1 MSRQIPWHY
10 VLRNLWVRRVTSVLT
25 AGGMALVVFTFA
37 TVLMMSEG
45 IRSTLVAT
53 GSPDNVVLLRQGAN
67 AEISSGIER
76 RQADILGAL
85 PGVAQDARGQALLS
99 KEVVVLN
106 SLAKRASGQPANVT
120 MRGLGP
126 QGMQLRAHVALVE
139 GRMFRP
145 GTPEVVVG
153 RAVADGFAGAQ
164 LGQWLR
170 FGGREWQVVGVFD
183 AGRTAHDSE
192 IWGDHELMMQSFR
205 RNAWSTVLLRL
216 ADPATGLPALQAA
229 LAADPRLQVQAKRED
244 QFYAEQSE
252 ALAQFVRV
260 LGTALAIVFSIGAV
274 VGAMITMFAAVAQR
288 TREIGTLR
296 ALGFRRGRVL
306 GAFLAESLM
315 LSLAG
320 GLAGL
325 AGASLMQSVNISTT
339 NFQTFA
345 ELAFQFRLTPAIAA
359 QALVFALV
367 MGLVGG
373 VLPAW
378 RAARLN
384 IAQSLRAGS

>member
-1 MSRQIPWHY
+1 MRPRIPWHY
-10 VLRNLWVRRVTSVLT
+10 VARNLWVRRVTSLLT

-53 GSPDNVVLLRQGAN
+53 GSADNAVLLRQGAT

-76 RQADILGAL
+76 RQADVVATL
-85 PGVAQDARGQALLS
+85 PGIALDERGQPLIS

-106 SLAKRASGQPANVT
+106 SLAKRGSGQPANVT
-120 MRGLGP
+120 MRGLGA
-126 QGMQLRAHVALVE
+126 QGVRMRPAVALVE

-153 RAVADGFAGAQ
+153 RAVADGFAGAG

-205 RNAWSTVLLRL
+205 RNAWSSVLLRL
-216 ADPATGLPALQAA
+216 AEPATGLPAMQAA
-229 LAADPRLQVQAKRED
+229 IAADPRLQVQAKRED
-244 QFYAEQSE
+244 VFYAEQSE
-252 ALAQFVRV
+252 ALAQFIRV
-260 LGTALAIVFSIGAV
+260 LGTALAVVFSIGAV

-296 ALGFRRGRVL
+296 ALGFRRAMVL
-306 GAFLAESLM
+306 SAFLAESLL
-315 LSLAG
+315 LSLVG
-320 GLAGL
+320 GVAGL

-345 ELAFQFRLTPAIAA
+345 ELAFQFRLTPLIAV
-359 QALVFALV
+359 QALLFALV